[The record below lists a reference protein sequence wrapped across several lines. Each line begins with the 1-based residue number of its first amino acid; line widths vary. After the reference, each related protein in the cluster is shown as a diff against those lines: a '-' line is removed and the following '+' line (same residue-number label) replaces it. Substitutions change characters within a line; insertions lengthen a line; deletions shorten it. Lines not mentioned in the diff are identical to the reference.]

1 MAVKH
6 YPEGELNA
14 LLGHF
19 DIPKKKYGFRPLTDG
34 YINDTFLVNEGQTPL
49 YILQRVNHFVFPNVA
64 GLMGNVQKALDQLQ
78 APDYQNI
85 ILVATV
91 DGRFYY
97 RKEAPELGFWRLM
110 TYIDGSIAYNTTRN
124 PKIAKEAG
132 RIIGK
137 FHLLLQSANGSDY
150 VDTIPKFHDLG
161 LRKSQFN
168 KALAQASPDKL
179 KIAKNAI
186 RFANETLVK
195 LDSMQLEGLP
205 IRICHNDTKLNNIL
219 FSKETDKALCLI
231 DLDTLMRGHFHFD
244 FGDAVRTIVN
254 TAHEDEQDHQK
265 ITFEHDLFT
274 AFVEGLAV
282 NGPFLTEMEIKA
294 LPLGAVL
301 MPFLHGIRALTDYL
315 NNNIYYKVAYEN
327 QNLDRCLSLF
337 DFTKKVLN
345 KVEFISEVVADRL
358 EPLNLGGC

>member
-1 MAVKH
+1 MAVKN

-19 DIPKKKYGFRPLTDG
+19 AIPKKQYGFRPLTDG
-34 YINDTFLVNEGQTPL
+34 YINDTFLVKEGHTPL
-49 YILQRVNHFVFPNVA
+49 YILQRVNHLVFPNVA
-64 GLMGNVQKALDQLQ
+64 GLMGNVQKALGQLQ

-91 DGRFYY
+91 DGQFYY

-110 TYIDGSIAYNTTRN
+110 TYIDGSTAYNTTRN
-124 PKIAKEAG
+124 PNIAKEAG

-137 FHLLLQSANGSDY
+137 FHLLLQPTNRSDY
-150 VDTIPKFHDLG
+150 VDTIPRFHDLS
-161 LRKSQFN
+161 LRKNQFN
-168 KALAQASPDKL
+168 TAFAQASHDKL
-179 KIAKNAI
+179 EIAKNAI
-186 RFANETLVK
+186 QFANETLVK
-195 LDSMQLEGLP
+195 LESMQLEGLP

-254 TAHEDEQDHQK
+254 TAPEDEQDHQK
-265 ITFEHDLFT
+265 ITFERDLFN
-274 AFVEGLAV
+274 AFVEGLAA
-282 NGPFLTEMEIKA
+282 NGPFLTETEIKA

-337 DFTKKVLN
+337 DFTKKALAQEN
-345 KVEFISEVVADRL
+345 FMEQLLTQKLR
-358 EPLNLGGC
+358 PL